1 MVFPPTEN
9 VCIFVVV
16 SRQIEEELQLSV
28 DRWNRQDLLVLV
40 VRSLRSLL
48 KKCVHRI
55 QRARRWSRSL
65 RFLWLVASFSDVFVV
80 LLRGPVSSDQGFASR
95 IVQWRVEG
103 LKNES
108 LVFGMQEMRDGEDVV
123 GGAALRK
130 SHFDLFLQEPSV
142 LDKRVEKSG
151 FRGSAGFKFEHEF
164 SFQLVAFLKVD

>member
-1 MVFPPTEN
+1 MVLPPAEN
-9 VCIFVVV
+9 VCISVVV
-16 SRQIEEELQLSV
+16 SRQIEEELELSV
-28 DRWNRQDLLVLV
+28 DRWNRQDLFFLV

-48 KKCVHRI
+48 KKCLHRI
-55 QRARRWSRSL
+55 QRARRWSCSL